1 MIAEIIS
8 IGDELLIG
16 QVVNTNASWMAEQ
29 LNLSGIEI
37 SRIVAV
43 ADRKEEII
51 SALHEASS
59 RAEVVL
65 ITGGLGPTRDDITK
79 STLCEYF
86 GSKLIFHEPSLKY
99 VEKLFHDRGLP
110 VREINRQQAKIPN
123 NCTPIINS
131 QGSAPGMW
139 FEKDE
144 VIYISLPGVP
154 YEMKAIMSDHVLPAL
169 SRKLNGN
176 FILHKVIMTQGVGES
191 FLAEKIKDWED
202 KLPEHMKLAYLPQ
215 PGIVRLRLT
224 VIGKDKQSLNTELEQ
239 QINTLVSLIPGLIFG
254 YDEEKLEKVVG
265 DLLKENK
272 YTVSTAES
280 CTGGYIA
287 HLITSISGSSSYFK
301 GSVVA
306 YSNEIKTG
314 LLGVQEDT
322 LIAHGAVSEQ
332 TVIQMA
338 EGVRNKFSTDY
349 SIAVSGIAGP
359 DGGTPEKAVGTIWI
373 AVAGPGETKTKKYL
387 FGKNRQR
394 NIRLAAVTAL
404 NSLRLELLSSQ
415 SHKK

>member
-1 MIAEIIS
+1 
-8 IGDELLIG
+8 
-16 QVVNTNASWMAEQ
+16 
-29 LNLSGIEI
+29 
-37 SRIVAV
+37 
-43 ADRKEEII
+43 
-51 SALHEASS
+51 
-59 RAEVVL
+59 
-65 ITGGLGPTRDDITK
+65 
-79 STLCEYF
+79 
-86 GSKLIFHEPSLKY
+86 
-99 VEKLFHDRGLP
+99 
-110 VREINRQQAKIPN
+110 
-123 NCTPIINS
+123 
-131 QGSAPGMW
+131 
-139 FEKDE
+139 
-144 VIYISLPGVP
+144 
-154 YEMKAIMSDHVLPAL
+154 MKAIMSDHVLPAL

-191 FLAEKIKDWED
+191 FLAEKINDWED
-202 KLPEHMKLAYLPQ
+202 GLPEHMKLAYLPQ

-224 VIGKDKQSLNTELEQ
+224 ATGKDKQSLKTELEQ
-239 QINTLVSLIPGLIFG
+239 QIDALVSLIPGLIFG

-272 YTVSTAES
+272 YTLSTAES

-287 HLITSISGSSSYFK
+287 HLITSIPGSSSYFK

-314 LLGVQEDT
+314 MLGVQEET

-338 EGVRNKFSTDY
+338 EGVRNKFGTDY

-359 DGGTPEKAVGTIWI
+359 DGGTPDKAVGTIWI

-394 NIRLAAVTAL
+394 NIRLATVTAL

-415 SHKK
+415 FHKK

>member
-191 FLAEKIKDWED
+191 FLAEKINDWED
-202 KLPEHMKLAYLPQ
+202 GLPEHMKLAYLPQ

-224 VIGKDKQSLNTELEQ
+224 ATGKDKQSLKTELEQ
-239 QINTLVSLIPGLIFG
+239 QIDALVSLIPGLIFG
-254 YDEEKLEKVVG
+254 YDEEKLEEVVG